1 LPVLPKRVRPFLSV
15 CRSVGVSRNCT
26 ISEDQD
32 GKKTKTVKTA
42 KRTWG

>member
-1 LPVLPKRVRPFLSV
+1 M
-15 CRSVGVSRNCT
+15 GVSQNCT

-32 GKKTKTVKTA
+32 GKKTKMVKTA